1 MNEEGCVLIG
11 GEARI
16 DVLGALL
23 SDAALRAPDA
33 RFLQLGGAT
42 LTHGELEEQ
51 ATRLGGALQAVGVR
65 KGDRVAI
72 ILPNCIEYVVA
83 IFALAKIGAVQ
94 VPINTFLRG
103 EFLRHQIGES
113 QASVVIADEL
123 GIGQLAPIVA
133 TLPDL
138 CAVIAV
144 GPCKKSLP
152 VPIEEYAALMASGA
166 EAKLPKVTAEDLCNI
181 LYTSGTTGASKGCM
195 LSHGYYTWIP
205 EAFVRAGWYGEG
217 DAIFGA
223 NPLFHASGQIWIVV
237 TALSCR
243 GEAIVEPAFSA
254 STFMRRLRETEATVF
269 NGMGAMIAMLL
280 AQPPSPEDR
289 NHRIRQATCVPTTRE
304 TWHAFHDRFGIRL
317 NSEVFGQTEFYPA
330 TITPAG
336 EPLTPGGAGKV
347 MPHVELRIVDDL
359 DREVPT
365 GEVGEIVMRPRQPRT
380 MFSGYF
386 NNPAATAQAWR
397 NLWHHTGDYGR
408 LDESGTLYFAD
419 RKKDSLRRRGE
430 NVSSME
436 LEAAILTHDA
446 VAAVAVHAVPS
457 ELGEDEIKAC
467 IIPKA
472 EAKVSPEELFSFFKA
487 SLPYYAIPRYVEFM
501 DEFPRNSVNRVQ
513 KFKLRELGITPETLD
528 FEALG
533 LTVERAERRL

>member
-1 MNEEGCVLIG
+1 MIG
-11 GEARI
+11 GDARI
-16 DVLGALL
+16 DVLGGLL

-51 ATRLGGALQAVGVR
+51 ATRLGGALQAIGVH

-103 EFLRHQIGES
+103 EFLRHQIGET
-113 QASVVIADEL
+113 QASVVIADDL
-123 GIGQLAPIVA
+123 GIGQLAQIVA

-138 CAVIAV
+138 RAVVAV
-144 GPCKKSLP
+144 GPCEKRVP
-152 VPIEEYAALMASGA
+152 VPIEEYAALMTSGA
-166 EAKLPKVTAEDLCNI
+166 PAKLPKVTAEDLANI

-205 EAFVRAGWYGEG
+205 EAFVRAGWYGDG

-254 STFMRRLRETEATVF
+254 SNFMRRLRETEATVF

-289 NHRIRQATCVPTTRE
+289 NHRIRQATCVPTTKE

-336 EPLTPGGAGKV
+336 DPLTPGGAGKV

-359 DREVPT
+359 DREVPN
-365 GEVGEIVMRPRQPRT
+365 GEVGEIVMRPRQPQT

-386 NNPAATAQAWR
+386 NNPVATAQTWR

-408 LDESGTLYFAD
+408 LDDSGTLYFAD

-436 LEAAILTHDA
+436 LEAAILAHDGI
-446 VAAVAVHAVPS
+446 AAVAVHGVPS

-467 IIPKA
+467 IILGTESKI
-472 EAKVSPEELFSFFKA
+472 SPEELFSFFKT

-513 KFKLRELGITPETLD
+513 KFKLRELGITCETLD

-533 LTVERAERRL
+533 LTVARVQRRL

>member
-1 MNEEGCVLIG
+1 MLVG
-11 GEARI
+11 GGSHI
-16 DVLGALL
+16 CVLGALL
-23 SDAALRAPDA
+23 SDAAVRAPDA
-33 RFLQLGGAT
+33 RYLQLGGAT

-72 ILPNCIEYVVA
+72 ILPNCVEYVVA
-83 IFALAKIGAVQ
+83 IFALARIGAVQ

-103 EFLRHQIGES
+103 DFLRHQIGES

-123 GIGQLAPIVA
+123 GIRQLATIAA

-138 CAVIAV
+138 RVAVSV
-144 GPCKKSLP
+144 GPCEARLP
-152 VPIEEYAALMASGA
+152 VPIEGYAALMASGA

-217 DAIFGA
+217 DVIFGA
-223 NPLFHASGQIWIVV
+223 NPLFHASGQIWIVA
-237 TALSCR
+237 TALICR

-254 STFMRRLRETEATVF
+254 STFMPRLRETEATVF
-269 NGMGAMIAMLL
+269 NGMGAMIAILL

-289 NHRIRQATCVPTTRE
+289 NHRIRQATCVPTTKE
-304 TWHAFHDRFGIRL
+304 TWQAFYDRFGIPL

-359 DREVPT
+359 DYEVTT
-365 GEVGEIVMRPRQPRT
+365 GEVGEIVMRTRQPRT

-386 NNPAATAQAWR
+386 NNPAATAQTWR

-408 LDESGTLYFAD
+408 LDETGTLYFAD

-446 VAAVAVHAVPS
+446 IAAVAVHAVPS
-457 ELGEDEIKAC
+457 ELSEDEIKAC

-472 EAKVSPEELFSFFKA
+472 EVKVSPEELFAFFKA
-487 SLPYYAIPRYVEFM
+487 SLPYYAIPRYIEFM
-501 DEFPRNSVNRVQ
+501 HEFPRNSVNRVQ

-528 FEALG
+528 FKALG
-533 LTVERAERRL
+533 LTIERAERRL